1 MNKPTS
7 VPPNGGGG
15 VRQRLLRGTLL
26 KWSEVDGYFDR
37 DGVRPV
43 EGPYLLWAMEN
54 GYQRWKAQILVDEII
69 DKPLP
74 DLDHIN
80 GAIPKSEWEPGLDG
94 HPRIPYSHQ
103 YCVYLLDPNDG
114 QFFTLMNSTV
124 GMRML
129 WESLAER
136 WEVMRHLRGADV
148 IAVVNLAT
156 RPFRTA
162 KWGIKYRPDLKILEW
177 RKPGGGAETDWLD
190 RLLQDRNCHRPHR
203 HHRHRRRRH
212 RHRHQHQPR
221 CLVHRLRRTLRLRRH
236 VRLIR
241 PLHLHRLLHVPLR
254 RASRKRR
261 TAWHSSTKSNH
272 RRFARSS
279 TTTCLLSE
287 GPEREC
293 PHCGTLSPLTPGV
306 RLHLRTPQFPP
317 ASRECVPCL
326 RSISTPRPAAHS
338 RCMKAGRGRTPPAPI
353 LASGASASLS
363 MTARCNHG
371 RRAIRCRKCSR
382 RSPSIQP
389 AGRSWPTASSSTA
402 PFTSTF

>member
-1 MNKPTS
+1 MNTPMS

-15 VRQRLLRGTLL
+15 LRQRLLRGTLL
-26 KWSEVDGYFDR
+26 KWNEVDGYLDR
-37 DGVRPV
+37 DGVQPV
-43 EGPYLLWAMEN
+43 EGPYLLWAMEQ
-54 GYQRWKAQILVDEII
+54 GYQRWKDQTLVDEII

-74 DLDHIN
+74 DLEQLN

-94 HPRIPYSHQ
+94 HPRPPYSHQ

-124 GMRML
+124 GMKML

-177 RKPGGGAETDWLD
+177 RKPGGGGGD
-190 RLLQDRNCHRPHR
+190 RLAGPVAPTPQLPPAPSAHR
-203 HHRHRRRRH
+203 HRRHRRRRH

-221 CLVHRLRRTLRLRRH
+221 CRVHRLRLTLRLRRH

-261 TAWHSSTKSNH
+261 TAWHSSTKSNR
-272 RRFARSS
+272 RRFAKNS

-287 GPEREC
+287 GA
-293 PHCGTLSPLTPGV
+293 GV
-306 RLHLRTPQFPP
+306 
-317 ASRECVPCL
+317 
-326 RSISTPRPAAHS
+326 
-338 RCMKAGRGRTPPAPI
+338 
-353 LASGASASLS
+353 
-363 MTARCNHG
+363 
-371 RRAIRCRKCSR
+371 
-382 RSPSIQP
+382 
-389 AGRSWPTASSSTA
+389 
-402 PFTSTF
+402 

>member
-54 GYQRWKAQILVDEII
+54 GYQRWKAQSLVDEII

-74 DLDHIN
+74 DLDQLN

-177 RKPGGGAETDWLD
+177 RKPGGGGGD
-190 RLLQDRNCHRPHR
+190 RL
-203 HHRHRRRRH
+203 
-212 RHRHQHQPR
+212 
-221 CLVHRLRRTLRLRRH
+221 
-236 VRLIR
+236 
-241 PLHLHRLLHVPLR
+241 
-254 RASRKRR
+254 A
-261 TAWHSSTKSNH
+261 
-272 RRFARSS
+272 
-279 TTTCLLSE
+279 
-287 GPEREC
+287 GP
-293 PHCGTLSPLTPGV
+293 V
-306 RLHLRTPQFPP
+306 
-317 ASRECVPCL
+317 A
-326 RSISTPRPAAHS
+326 PRPQL
-338 RCMKAGRGRTPPAPI
+338 PPAPSAQPAP
-353 LASGASASLS
+353 LAQTSTPAPAPAPMPGASTSPHAPPPPPRSANPPAPPPPPP
-363 MTARCNHG
+363 ARP
-371 RRAIRCRKCSR
+371 A
-382 RSPSIQP
+382 PSGEQKKTDGLAFLDEVKP
-389 AGRSWPTASSSTA
+389 PTLREALNDDL
-402 PFTSTF
+402 PFK